1 MFREIVKDLYI
12 GKSKLSFNANG
23 RALSPTVTIQDVMDS
38 VELKKDRYPDFRT
51 IGVFYPTTKIF
62 IISPIWANVQI
73 FVTGIPKGEIL
84 DNFRLENT
92 LWSSYY
98 EDSYRG
104 YLFQVLPINQEPK
117 LIIDGSN

>member
-12 GKSKLSFNANG
+12 GKSKLSFNSNG
-23 RALSPTVTIQDVMDS
+23 RSLSPTVTIQDVMDS
-38 VELKKDRYPDFRT
+38 VELKDRYPDFRT
-51 IGVFYPTTKIF
+51 IGVFYPATRTF
-62 IISPIWANVQI
+62 MISPIWANVQI